1 MGKFTGCSI
10 FLLTIHLVF
19 ASVSREW
26 IDKIVKNAKP
36 GHMEL
41 DPRYGNIFDTA
52 FFQNYND
59 SGLRIGGGGWES
71 EPNSRPYQVG
81 IYVTTST
88 GSSFCGG
95 TLISSKTIL
104 TAAHCL
110 YLSNGN
116 PIIIYIGAHNMPPS
130 KEEDIEEVLGHLFT
144 LHPDWNP
151 STLQNDIGLI
161 HLFETIQET
170 ETVKFIPLASDPSIN
185 YLGEEGLVIG
195 WGLPGDDHT
204 SASPVLRE
212 TTNRIISNLACRLAY
227 MGHVVATNICMSGEK
242 KKSTCRGDSGGPLI
256 VDGVQVGITSFG
268 TSAGCEVGWPP
279 AFTRVSFYIEWI
291 NENKD

>member
-1 MGKFTGCSI
+1 MGKLIGCSI
-10 FLLTIHLVF
+10 FLSIAHLILAGVTQ
-19 ASVSREW
+19 EW
-26 IDKIVKNAKP
+26 IDQTVKNAKP

-52 FFQNYND
+52 FFQNYSD
-59 SGLRIGGGGWES
+59 SASRISGGGWES
-71 EPNSRPYQVG
+71 QPHSRPYQAA
-81 IYVTTST
+81 IYVETSS

-110 YLSNGN
+110 YQSIGN
-116 PIIIYIGAHNMPPS
+116 PIIIYIGAHNMPPTV
-130 KEEDIEEVLGHLFT
+130 EDDAAQLLGHVYE

-151 STLQNDIGLI
+151 STLQNDIGMI
-161 HLFETIQET
+161 FLFETIQET
-170 ETVKFIPLASDPSIN
+170 ETIKFIPLASDPSID
-185 YLGEEGLVIG
+185 YLGEEGLTSG
-195 WGLPGDDHT
+195 WGLPGDDHS

-227 MGHVVATNICMSGEK
+227 MGHVTRTNICMSGEEK
-242 KKSTCRGDSGGPLI
+242 RSTCRGDSGGPLV

-279 AFTRVSFYIEWI
+279 AFTRVSSYIEWI
-291 NENKD
+291 RAKQE